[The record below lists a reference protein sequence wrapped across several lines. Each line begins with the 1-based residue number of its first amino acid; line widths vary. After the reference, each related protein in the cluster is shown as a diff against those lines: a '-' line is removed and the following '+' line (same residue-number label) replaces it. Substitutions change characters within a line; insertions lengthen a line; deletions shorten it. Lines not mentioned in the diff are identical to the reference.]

1 MLDQI
6 VIAVET
12 VARFAFK
19 KAANEEKQKNA
30 EKGFPENE
38 LSVSGDGSWAKRG
51 FSSLLG
57 IVSLIGKYSNK
68 NRDVIIKS
76 SICKGCQYLAQKN
89 PVEAESLY
97 EDHKAECMANHE
109 GSASKMEVDG
119 VLEMFKRSLEY
130 FGVKSVKYI
139 GDGDSKTHK
148 KLVDGKPYDGEP
160 DVEKQECVLH
170 VKKRIYRHL
179 QATKKTITE
188 HAKVKKQIE
197 DAEQKKI
204 DEEEKK
210 KAEEEGK
217 PALRKLKTVARKSSE
232 SKQPKPLQLTNKLM
246 LKLSTY
252 YGLAITRNS
261 NSLEDM
267 RKAVWATFFH
277 YTYTD
282 AKPQHSNCSDSWCK
296 YLKHNA
302 EKPEEPYVHPSWP
315 STKLLQS
322 W

>member
-6 VIAVET
+6 LIDVEA
-12 VARFAFK
+12 VARFALK

-68 NRDVIIKS
+68 IIDVIVKS
-76 SICKGCQYLAQKN
+76 SKCKGCQYLAQKN
-89 PVEAESLY
+89 PVEAEILY
-97 EDHKAECMANHE
+97 EDHKAESNHE
-109 GSASKMEVDG
+109 GSAGKMEVDG

-130 FGVKSVKYI
+130 FGVKFVKYI

-170 VKKRIYRHL
+170 VKKRMYRHL
-179 QATKKTITE
+179 QATKKTVTE

-197 DAEQKKI
+197 DAEQKTF
-204 DEEEKK
+204 
-210 KAEEEGK
+210 AS
-217 PALRKLKTVARKSSE
+217 KTRS
-232 SKQPKPLQLTNKLM
+232 
-246 LKLSTY
+246 
-252 YGLAITRNS
+252 
-261 NSLEDM
+261 
-267 RKAVWATFFH
+267 
-277 YTYTD
+277 
-282 AKPQHSNCSDSWCK
+282 
-296 YLKHNA
+296 
-302 EKPEEPYVHPSWP
+302 
-315 STKLLQS
+315 LLQVDKTKIKS
-322 W
+322 HKYYVKKIFLCSFKHQ